1 MRYIVATDGSDVSDL
16 AVEHA
21 ASDASVWSVPLEIV
35 HVLAPEAELIE
46 GEIVLSGGDRA
57 IEQGR
62 QILENGRKNAGAV
75 VDEHDA
81 DIEIRTELLSGN
93 PPEVLS
99 GNPPEAITDHARE
112 TGASRIHVGHRG
124 LSKERERVVGSVA
137 KTVVDNAT
145 VPVSIVR

>member
-93 PPEVLS
+93 PPE
-99 GNPPEAITDHARE
+99 AITDHARE

>member
-1 MRYIVATDGSDVSDL
+1 MKYLVATDGSDVSDL

-21 ASDASVWSVPLEIV
+21 ANDASVWDVPLEIV
-35 HVLAPEAELIE
+35 HVLAPEAELVE
-46 GEIVLSGGDRA
+46 GEIVLPGGDKA

-62 QILENGRKNAGAV
+62 RILRSARETAGAV
-75 VDEHDA
+75 ADEHDA
-81 DIEIRTELLSGN
+81 DIGIHTEL
-93 PPEVLS
+93 LS

-112 TGASRIHVGHRG
+112 TGASRIYVGHRG